1 MVSRIK
7 KIISFLF
14 VVKPK
19 NTQNLSKNDKIFAII
34 KENLYSIVF
43 AIVVVSIIRA
53 FFFQFSY
60 IPSGSMKPGLL
71 VGDYVVVTKY
81 NYGYGPVSL
90 PFEAPLLPKDRI
102 FYNEP
107 KQGDIVIFR
116 LNGDDYVKRLI
127 GLPGDKIQVISSVV
141 YINDKPLKRTF
152 LKDSTDDLSIKSKL
166 YNEEMQSKSYIVQ
179 QYNDAYLFYGY
190 SAYSAIENFGP
201 VIVPKDQFFVMG
213 DNRDNSQDSRFK
225 DVSFVKK
232 EQLVGKAGI
241 IFFSIDG
248 SFLQFW
254 KWGEI
259 RWSRI
264 FHIIK

>member
-1 MVSRIK
+1 MFAKIK
-7 KIISFLF
+7 KVLSFIF
-14 VVKPK
+14 TTDIKQ
-19 NTQNLSKNDKIFAII
+19 QNLSKNDKIFAII
-34 KENLYSIVF
+34 KENVYSIIF
-43 AIVVVSIIRA
+43 AIVVVSIVRA

-81 NYGYGPVSL
+81 NYGYGSVSL
-90 PFEAPLLPKDRI
+90 PFELPLLPKDRI
-102 FYNEP
+102 FYTQP
-107 KQGDIVIFR
+107 KQGDVVIFR
-116 LNGDDYVKRLI
+116 LRGDDYVKRLI

-141 YINDKPLKRTF
+141 YVNDKPLKRTF
-152 LKDSTDDLSIKSKL
+152 LQDTVDDRIKTKL
-166 YNEEMQSKSYIVQ
+166 YTEEMESKSYIIQ
-179 QYNDAYLFYGY
+179 QYKDPYQFYGY
-190 SAYSAIENFGP
+190 TDYSTIENFGP
-201 VIVPKDQFFVMG
+201 VIVPKDHFFVMG

-225 DVSFVKK
+225 EVSFVKK

-254 KWGEI
+254 KWGSI
-259 RWSRI
+259 RWNRI